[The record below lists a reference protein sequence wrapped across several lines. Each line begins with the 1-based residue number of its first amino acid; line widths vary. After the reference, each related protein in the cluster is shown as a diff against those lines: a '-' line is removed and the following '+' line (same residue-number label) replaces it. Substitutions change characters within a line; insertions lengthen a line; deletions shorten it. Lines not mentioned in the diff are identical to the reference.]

1 LLTAIFKAL
10 IPPFLALPRS
20 SPAAFEDQSD
30 VQAVRKELE
39 QLSMRART
47 ADEASKRCQRTIRDV
62 QKLLNP
68 DNLTQ
73 LKFKC
78 AKRTISR
85 SNGHNAAPAKA
96 VELSPFAKMVFDN
109 TETPFV
115 RYRSADEHTSRAP
128 SKVLVQN
135 VSAPVQNTAV
145 PVKQK
150 LKTEAQAPIEPRPQA
165 PQAVVQLDVVNPA
178 IRSEYERIS
187 TAEPLI
193 TRPIAVVQ
201 PTALAEN
208 PVVPPVEATTPVPSR
223 LYVIPKSLTPAQREQ
238 YEFIPTS
245 SIPLDPVA
253 SKQTPTIPRLSA
265 DQQRQAA
272 AAVENLQ
279 SQLQAIFEAEDHM
292 QPDTSG
298 EAPVRQNHLFGTC
311 DVQGSSVSVLRSR
324 AQDELDTATAKVVS
338 AGRLC
343 DIEVESLLRAQ
354 RVCEAA
360 ISAITS
366 TSLQIN
372 EDWSDEDTNEW
383 LKRIAT
389 VKSGLVAARTM
400 TRIMVGAFRFKET
413 QSEDNVKAVLY
424 ALRWVIDGCIIPV
437 VGERPMRGEK
447 SKGDRD
453 GPPNRIFAIA
463 AENRADLQGL
473 IKGVQKCLRLLG
485 DLFSKTNIDESGIS
499 SAELMCRTL
508 IFGDNAPT
516 EKESALGLAV
526 FENMRRSSMDL
537 VAKIFTKYTGQREYI
552 IDQILQSLEKLP
564 PTKQNARQFALID
577 AKPIQL
583 VSALLMR
590 LVQTSAMAG
599 ADFKAFDDDASAD
612 EDESATEES
621 DDDSSDEDGPRQKKG
636 RKSKKMPNAK
646 QRDDLASTAKE
657 LYNAAQLNATE
668 IVGTLLRRALSTT
681 KSSDEPFRKLLDI
694 FTEDFI
700 NVLTSSD
707 WPSGE
712 LLLRKLVGQMFGIAE
727 NPKSPAPS
735 KSLALEL
742 LGTIGSAILDVRMS
756 TQEYAKSIDTSDP
769 ISQRL
774 AAMASSLADGT
785 SSIADLTS
793 FDGPYRVV
801 IEYLHA
807 RGDTDAHLQTARG
820 YHLVQW
826 AEHLN
831 SKDMPSSDT
840 TEMRHLKRKILNM
853 IYDPLWLE
861 EDPEYANVTTSM
873 GKLAAKIV
881 TSRLLL
887 CRAFPRMLSILLK
900 SMTSEQSTIRSR
912 AIKSVTNLL
921 EKSPNLLD
929 SEVHLLESIL
939 RATRDKS
946 SLVRDSAMILIEK
959 CVSLQ
964 PSLAARVNTRVIE
977 RTTDASALIRKRAIK
992 FLKQLYSMIK
1002 DTNARA
1008 VIANAVICRVADS
1021 EESVAEVALNTIEEI
1036 WFSGFGESKNG
1047 IDVSIQLR
1055 EQVSMIIKTVDSSEA
1070 VVDVLEGLVR
1080 RISTKSASASESHKA
1095 CKAFVATLFDG
1106 VIDSSDIPGSPQ
1118 QWAIL
1123 RTLTIFAKAAPKLF
1137 SANQLERLEP
1147 YAKNLNSQ
1155 DDLRVFQHVITIFR
1169 YTFPYVTAISHVV
1182 LRNLQESLLKSVQRI
1197 PSSELATVAP
1207 CLAAIADVLD
1217 NTGRLVSL
1225 TRSALKAVGMRTN
1238 VDLATNPAE
1247 ARKVERLLYI
1257 IGHFGKAC
1265 DFESHLALF
1274 QSATDCPGFKGDSVS
1289 AYMVMLSCRFT
1300 SPKHPHEVRVAAL
1313 SSICAVCHRCPTH
1326 FLREDV
1332 LNAFKMVFADNIQ
1345 ELEQV
1350 LLSSIA
1356 NFFSAQEKPEDDG
1369 SVPQLGTGIESG
1381 TERLGNTY
1389 QATGLDSAFG
1399 VLAQTF
1405 LEDFLRIALASQDD
1419 VAMSAARIVVS
1430 INRQGRATPRQ
1441 SGYCLVALETCP
1453 NPVVAKMAFLEHK
1466 SQYSKHEGTF
1476 ESDLPRSLEKT
1487 FQYQCN
1493 LSQDITGCTGQP
1505 PVSKLHFLWEV
1516 LKTGKA
1522 KVRAKLFTSMC
1533 SKIAFD
1539 PSSFVPSSPM
1549 PERLQS
1555 ARFSVEAMAYLE
1567 FERGEE
1573 VHHLLTCLEKTFST
1587 TGTPVAQAIETEVQQ
1602 LLMPDV
1608 TSSIEVNPAEM
1619 TETAPNQLP
1628 QHIDPAR
1635 LQQLAVFSQILSLLF
1650 ETHSF
1655 LRRAWSMHKY
1665 KGKPKKGS
1673 AKDAATK
1680 AIKAPNYTALADS
1693 YQNRIN
1699 KIYKVA
1705 VAEVDQR
1712 AICNAF
1718 AETFKRD
1725 DEVKVGSDEDG
1736 DTDMDNMIDDAR
1748 SDTASE
1754 RSGSQPL
1761 GTPRKR
1767 KRSVGPSGQVRKKF
1781 KARSASDADED
1792 DYDG

>member
-1 LLTAIFKAL
+1 MKEKAK
-10 IPPFLALPRS
+10 
-20 SPAAFEDQSD
+20 
-30 VQAVRKELE
+30 VQAPV
-39 QLSMRART
+39 LSRV
-47 ADEASKRCQRTIRDV
+47 E
-62 QKLLNP
+62 
-68 DNLTQ
+68 TQ
-73 LKFKC
+73 PL
-78 AKRTISR
+78 
-85 SNGHNAAPAKA
+85 
-96 VELSPFAKMVFDN
+96 
-109 TETPFV
+109 
-115 RYRSADEHTSRAP
+115 
-128 SKVLVQN
+128 
-135 VSAPVQNTAV
+135 
-145 PVKQK
+145 
-150 LKTEAQAPIEPRPQA
+150 
-165 PQAVVQLDVVNPA
+165 QAVVQLDIVSPDV
-178 IRSEYERIS
+178 RREYQQVSVPVSKNS
-187 TAEPLI
+187 TIDKPQ
-193 TRPIAVVQ
+193 IAAAPHVSVVQ
-201 PTALAEN
+201 QAE
-208 PVVPPVEATTPVPSR
+208 AMTPIPQR
-223 LYVIPKSLTPAQREQ
+223 LYVVSKALTPAQSEE
-238 YEFIPTS
+238 YEFVSTS
-245 SIPLDPVA
+245 SIPLDPI
-253 SKQTPTIPRLSA
+253 PTKPVQQIPRLSA
-265 DQQRQAA
+265 DQQRKATK
-272 AAVENLQ
+272 AVEAFK
-279 SQLQAIFEAEDHM
+279 SQLDAIFEAEDHM

-298 EAPVRQNHLFGTC
+298 EMPVRQNALFTTR
-311 DVQGSSVSVLRSR
+311 DVQGASISILRAR
-324 AQDELDTATAKVVS
+324 AQDELDAATAKVVS
-338 AGRLC
+338 VGRLC

-366 TSLQIN
+366 TSLKIN
-372 EDWSDEDTNEW
+372 EDWTEDDTNEW
-383 LKRIAT
+383 LQRIAT

-413 QSEDNVKAVLY
+413 QSEDNVKSVLY

-437 VGERPMRGEK
+437 VSERPMLGEK

-453 GPPNRIFAIA
+453 GPPNRVFAIA
-463 AENRADLQGL
+463 AANRADLQSL
-473 IKGVQKCLRLLG
+473 IKGTQKCLRLLG

-537 VAKIFTKYTGQREYI
+537 IAKIFTKYTGQRQYI

-599 ADFKAFDDDASAD
+599 ADATSFDSDASAD
-612 EDESATEES
+612 EDESESEES
-621 DDDSSDEDGPRQKKG
+621 EDDEDSDDEGAQRAEKRKS
-636 RKSKKMPNAK
+636 RKSKKPTS
-646 QRDDLASTAKE
+646 RDDLASTAKS
-657 LYNAAQLNATE
+657 LYNAAQINATE
-668 IVGTLLRRALSTT
+668 IVRTLLHRALSTT

-694 FTEDFI
+694 FTEDFL

-712 LLLRKLVGQMFGIAE
+712 LLLRKLVGQMFVIAE

-742 LGTIGSAILDVRMS
+742 LGTIGSAVLDVRMS
-756 TQEYAKSIDTSDP
+756 TQDYAKTIDTSDE
-769 ISQRL
+769 ISERL
-774 AAMASSLADGT
+774 ASMATALSHGT
-785 SSIADLTS
+785 SNIMDLTS

-807 RGDTDAHLQTARG
+807 RGETDAQLQTARG

-831 SKDMPSSDT
+831 SKDMPSPDT
-840 TEMRHLKRKILNM
+840 TEVKLLKRKLLNM
-853 IYDPLWLE
+853 IHDPLWLE
-861 EDPEYANVTTSM
+861 EDPKYANVTTSM

-881 TSRLLL
+881 TSNLLL

-921 EKSPNLLD
+921 EKSPSLLD
-929 SEVHLLESIL
+929 SETHLLESIL

-1021 EESVAEVALNTIEEI
+1021 EESVAEVALNTIGEI

-1047 IDVSIQLR
+1047 IDISIQLR
-1055 EQVSMIIKTVDSSEA
+1055 EQVSMIIKTVDTSDA
-1070 VVDVLEGLVR
+1070 VVEVLEGLVK
-1080 RISTKSASASESHKA
+1080 RISIKPASGSESHKA
-1095 CKAFVATLFDG
+1095 CKAFVSTLFDG
-1106 VIDSSDIPGSPQ
+1106 VIDSHDIPGHPPQ
-1118 QWAIL
+1118 WTIL

-1137 SANQLERLEP
+1137 TASQLERLEP

-1169 YTFPYVTAISHVV
+1169 YTFPYVTTISHVV

-1217 NTGRLVSL
+1217 NTGRLVAL
-1225 TRSALKAVGMRTN
+1225 TRSALKAVSMRVK

-1265 DFESHLALF
+1265 DFEAHISSF
-1274 QSATDCPGFKGDSVS
+1274 QSTTDCPGFKGDSVS
-1289 AYMVMLSCRFT
+1289 GYMVSLCCRFT
-1300 SPKHPHEVRVAAL
+1300 SPKFPHEVRVAAL
-1313 SSICAVCHRCPTH
+1313 SSVCAVCHRCPSH

-1356 NFFSAQEKPEDDG
+1356 SFFTAQERPEDDG
-1369 SVPQLGTGIESG
+1369 NAPQLGAGVESG

-1405 LEDFLRIALASQDD
+1405 LEDFLRIALASQDE
-1419 VAMSAARIVVS
+1419 VAMAAARIVVS

-1453 NPVVAKMAFLEHK
+1453 NPAVAKMAFLEHK
-1466 SQYSKHEGTF
+1466 AQYAKHEGTF

-1493 LSQDITGCTGQP
+1493 LSQDVTGCTGQP
-1505 PVSKLHFLWEV
+1505 PSSKLHFLWEV

-1522 KVRAKLFTSMC
+1522 KVRAKMFTSMC
-1533 SKIAFD
+1533 SKMAFD
-1539 PSSFVPSSPM
+1539 PSTFVPSSPV
-1549 PERLQS
+1549 PERLLS

-1567 FERGEE
+1567 FERAEE

-1608 TSSIEVNPAEM
+1608 VSSTEVLDAE
-1619 TETAPNQLP
+1619 TVDKAPQS
-1628 QHIDPAR
+1628 IDSRR
-1635 LQQLAVFSQILSLLF
+1635 LLQLAIFAQILSLLF

-1665 KGKPKKGS
+1665 KGKPKKAS
-1673 AKDAATK
+1673 AKDAITK
-1680 AIKAPNYTALADS
+1680 ATKAPNYTALADA
-1693 YQNRIN
+1693 YQNRVN
-1699 KIYKVA
+1699 KIMQVA
-1705 VAEVDQR
+1705 ATEADQR

-1725 DEVKVGSDEDG
+1725 DEVKVGTDEDE
-1736 DTDMDNMIDDAR
+1736 DADMDNVDDAA
-1748 SDTASE
+1748 SDSGTE
-1754 RSGSQPL
+1754 RSGSIPV

-1767 KRSVGPSGQVRKKF
+1767 KRSSGSTVGGQTRKKV
-1781 KARSASDADED
+1781 KARSASDVEED